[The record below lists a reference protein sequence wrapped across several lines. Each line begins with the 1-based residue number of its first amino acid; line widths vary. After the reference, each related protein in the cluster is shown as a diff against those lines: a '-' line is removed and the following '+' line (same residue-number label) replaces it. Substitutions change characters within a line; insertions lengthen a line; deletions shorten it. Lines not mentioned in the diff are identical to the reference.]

1 MGIIPPSKESNAPTA
16 IQREKFLMT
25 GQGSPKQTKGLF
37 WVRLPSFEG
46 WRGRV
51 LVTDYLIDADQNVP
65 D

>member
-46 WRGRV
+46 WRGG
-51 LVTDYLIDADQNVP
+51 YL
-65 D
+65 